1 MAKTIWALLSIV
13 LLISAPVVSSPQ
25 TSIVSANGGT
35 RLIVNDERVGPYL
48 FRVGILPG
56 SPKVGNLHVSVL
68 IQAAESDNVIQ
79 DGQIIIN
86 AIGPEAEITAG
97 PILAKNAPF
106 NPQLFE
112 ADMTLTALGSW
123 VMTLETISHLG
134 ESTLVVPF
142 QVTEAEGF
150 NLLIVMVFIVIG
162 LAIAT
167 LVWSQKKKRKK
178 TTRK

>member
-1 MAKTIWALLSIV
+1 
-13 LLISAPVVSSPQ
+13 
-25 TSIVSANGGT
+25 
-35 RLIVNDERVGPYL
+35 
-48 FRVGILPG
+48 
-56 SPKVGNLHVSVL
+56 
-68 IQAAESDNVIQ
+68 
-79 DGQIIIN
+79 
-86 AIGPEAEITAG
+86 
-97 PILAKNAPF
+97 
-106 NPQLFE
+106 
-112 ADMTLTALGSW
+112 MTLTALGSW

-150 NLLIVMVFIVIG
+150 NLLIVMVFIVVG

>member
-1 MAKTIWALLSIV
+1 M

-25 TSIVSANGGT
+25 TSVVSANGGT

-86 AIGPEAEITAG
+86 AIGPENEITAG
-97 PILAKNAPF
+97 PILANNALF